1 MERFDGELIARF
13 EFDGDFQSSNSFDG
27 QSSTY
32 QIVKDIDAY
41 QGAYEFIPSDSE
53 QVVEIA
59 NLMALENIVI
69 NPIPSNYG
77 KITWNGANLIVE

>member
-1 MERFDGELIARF
+1 MERFDGELIARY
-13 EFDGDFQSSNSFDG
+13 EFDGDFQSNNSFDG
-27 QSSTY
+27 ESSTY
-32 QIVKDIDAY
+32 QVIREIDPY
-41 QGAYEFIPSDSE
+41 QGSYEFTPSDSE

-77 KITWNGANLIVE
+77 RISYNGAYLTVE